1 MTFAFNELESLLKKA
16 ASGAGFSVGH
26 AMVIA
31 SAGVWLGR
39 RGFAV
44 CDIVGRAV
52 AGGPRESVV
61 RSVDGVTVFEAARV
75 GVDGVAAVDL
85 LLAGVAG
92 DSVTLEDLDEPRLLI
107 GLAGVAAKAHGV
119 GFAIGTEACSL
130 VIGDGSAIAVANV
143 QFAGGETVVL
153 RLRPDLSSVDGAA
166 LASRYDPAATADG
179 SWTQIEQLAHKT
191 YVPASDASRL
201 SGAGAGLTDND

>member
-16 ASGAGFSVGH
+16 AIGAGFPVGH
-26 AMVIA
+26 AMAIA
-31 SAGVWLGR
+31 SAGGWLGR

-44 CDIVGRAV
+44 CDIVHRAV
-52 AGGPRESVV
+52 SGGPRESVI
-61 RSVDGVTVFEAARV
+61 RSVDGVTVFEAARA
-75 GVDGVAAVDL
+75 GVDGVAGIDL

-92 DSVTLEDLDEPRLLI
+92 DAVTLKELDEPRLLI

-119 GFAIGTEACSL
+119 GFAIGTETNEF
-130 VIGDGSAIAVANV
+130 VIGGGSGIAAAHV
-143 QFAGGETVVL
+143 QLAGGETVAL
-153 RLRPDLSSVDGAA
+153 GRRPDLSGVDGAV

-179 SWTQIEQLAHKT
+179 SWSLIEQLAHRT